1 MLAWYGVA
9 PPAPEADRVWVG
21 PRLLVRDGASEGFVA
36 DELAASD
43 VACPIA
49 WRALVLEQK
58 TGTDAIASAWL
69 SDHPEFTALPGIA
82 RRVAGAL
89 ADAGRAVAARPANAP
104 GSPAVARA
112 AAPEPP
118 PAIPVVATSG
128 ITVTALATRP
138 DSGARPESARV
149 VRVEP
154 AAVKPDSA
162 ADTLRTPALHES
174 LAAGEHR

>member
-1 MLAWYGVA
+1 
-9 PPAPEADRVWVG
+9 
-21 PRLLVRDGASEGFVA
+21 
-36 DELAASD
+36 
-43 VACPIA
+43 
-49 WRALVLEQK
+49 
-58 TGTDAIASAWL
+58 
-69 SDHPEFTALPGIA
+69 
-82 RRVAGAL
+82 
-89 ADAGRAVAARPANAP
+89 
-104 GSPAVARA
+104 
-112 AAPEPP
+112 
-118 PAIPVVATSG
+118 VVATSG